1 MHIVTMIELLH
12 LTRTELCDHE
22 ARAVAA
28 MHELPEGSAARER
41 TLVNLRNVRRV
52 LTWRARAPQ

>member
-1 MHIVTMIELLH
+1 MHILTMNELLH
-12 LTRTELCDHE
+12 LTRVELCDHE

-41 TLVNLRNVRRV
+41 ASANLRNVRRV
-52 LTWRARAPQ
+52 LTWRECAPQ